1 MGPTPWISHEILIGP
16 PRPSATGTMPLL
28 SGSRFQMAVG
38 KAGCLTVSAT
48 VGTVGGGA
56 LRVMLDVLAF
66 E

>member
-1 MGPTPWISHEILIGP
+1 
-16 PRPSATGTMPLL
+16 MPLL

-56 LRVMLDVLAF
+56 LRVMLDVLALNK
-66 E
+66 